1 MASILNADNGSVSG
15 SAGLK
20 STADSS
26 GVLALQTNGTTA
38 VTISTGQVATFAQAP
53 VLPAASIPQA
63 ALASGVAGTG
73 ASFSAYLNSTQSF
86 TGGVWTKVQLNA
98 EEWDTNSNFDSSTN
112 YRFTPTVA
120 GYYQVNCQAQPV
132 STFSGANSVSIYKNG
147 SQYKSAY
154 LSTYGI
160 PTLSAMVYLNGS
172 TDYIELYAN
181 LGTSQSMTAS
191 SVIVYMSGFLAR
203 AA

>member
-1 MASILNADNGSVSG
+1 MAI
-15 SAGLK
+15 
-20 STADSS
+20 TI
-26 GVLALQTNGTTA
+26 NGTGTITGITA
-38 VTISTGQVATFAQAP
+38 GG
-53 VLPAASIPQA
+53 LPDAIITQPELAANVVGNGPA
-63 ALASGVAGTG
+63 
-73 ASFSAYLNSTQSF
+73 FSAYLNSTQSF

-132 STFSGANSVSIYKNG
+132 STFSGANLVSIYKNG

-154 LSTYGI
+154 LSTFGI

-172 TDYIELYAN
+172 TDYIELYTN

-191 SVIVYMSGFLAR
+191 SVVVYMSGFLAR